1 MVTTRLGTSPSCA
14 TRGLYQE
21 SEPEKRSHPL
31 LNMLA
36 RLILVCCLV
45 ALAVAR
51 PQGPARPPAEI
62 LEYENNNIGVDGY
75 NFRFQTSDGVSRS
88 ETGVLNNAGTENE
101 EMTVNGEISF
111 TTDDGKKVTITFVSD
126 GNGYRPVV
134 TTS

>member
-1 MVTTRLGTSPSCA
+1 QTPLSPHHMC
-14 TRGLYQE
+14 LYC
-21 SEPEKRSHPL
+21 SMDPL

-36 RLILVCCLV
+36 RLILVSCLV

-51 PQGPARPPAEI
+51 PQAPARPPAEI

-75 NFRFQTSDGVSRS
+75 NFRFQTSDGVARS
-88 ETGVLNNAGTENE
+88 EKGVLNNAGSENE
-101 EMTVNGEISF
+101 AMAVTGEISF

-126 GNGYRPVV
+126 ENGYRPVV